1 MNKNLLLTLCSALN
15 LLEGVFYLFIGIISS
30 FYGKIRFLIKK
41 FSTLDDKPNRRF
53 VLSFLQNLLVTLLI
67 IGKCEKVSALIPH
80 LKAVSRIKDIVEIES
95 VRPNQL
101 IGYGLIVG
109 LNGTG
114 DSLKKS
120 PFTKESLTG
129 MLERMGINTRDSGID
144 TKNTAAVIVTANL
157 PPFGKPGTKIDVSIA
172 SLGDC
177 KNLLGGTLLVT
188 PLMGADGAVY
198 AVAQGQV
205 VASGFSASGS
215 KGGTSITKGV
225 PTSGYIPNGAIV
237 EKEIGFEFNKM
248 DQIRLL
254 LRNPDF
260 TTAQRVANTINKY
273 VEESTAQALDA
284 GTIRLTIPL
293 GCRGNI
299 VPFITEIE
307 SLKVEPDQV
316 ARVIMDDR
324 EGILVIGENVR
335 ISTVAIAQG
344 SLVVRITE
352 TPVVSQPG
360 AFSDGSTEVVTET
373 SIAVNDGDGKR
384 VTILK
389 EGPTLR
395 DLVEGLNALGLS
407 AREIISLLQSVKA
420 AGALQAEV

>member
-1 MNKNLLLTLCSALN
+1 MNCLIKFAFIVIIGNNLLYASRIHA
-15 LLEGVFYLFIGIISS
+15 FAPAFKS
-30 FYGKIRFLIKK
+30 
-41 FSTLDDKPNRRF
+41 
-53 VLSFLQNLLVTLLI
+53 
-67 IGKCEKVSALIPH
+67 
-80 LKAVSRIKDIVEIES
+80 VSRIKDIVEIES

-188 PLMGADGAVY
+188 PLMGADGSVY
-198 AVAQGQV
+198 AVAQGAV
-205 VASGFSASGS
+205 VASGFSSSGT
-215 KGGTSITKGV
+215 KGGSSVTKGV

-248 DQIRLL
+248 DQVRLL

-260 TTAQRVANTINKY
+260 TTAQRLANTINKY
-273 VEESTAQALDA
+273 VQESTAQALDA
-284 GTIRLTIPL
+284 GTVKLTIPL
-293 GCRGNI
+293 GYKGNI

-307 SLKVEPDQV
+307 SLKIEPDQV

-352 TPVVSQPG
+352 TPIVSQPG
-360 AFSDGSTEVVTET
+360 AFSTGTTET
-373 SIAVNDGDGKR
+373 ATETAIAINDGDGKR
-384 VTILK
+384 IAILK

-395 DLVEGLNALGLS
+395 DLVEGLNALGTS
-407 AREIISLLQSVKA
+407 ARETIALLQSIKA
-420 AGALQAEV
+420 AGALQAEI